1 MLGCRALCVESHADA
16 EGAATGL
23 VADAAANDTACIRQG
38 SEDSAVA
45 MEAAFKS
52 AGVRVAADD
61 AKRIAATLTKLALD
75 PGEKGS
81 RR

>member
-1 MLGCRALCVESHADA
+1 MR
-16 EGAATGL
+16 L

-38 SEDSAVA
+38 AEDSAVA

-61 AKRIAATLTKLALD
+61 AKLIAATLTKLALD

-81 RR
+81 RRQPQAQMMHYGCVHFKVLR